1 MNVVWNNFFFVTVVR
16 NQNQGYVPRKCT
28 PWKIFEQTRIGMLY
42 LHILLITMHEIDTAV
57 EVYFETF
64 QTYMIE
70 IFCEIS

>member
-28 PWKIFEQTRIGMLY
+28 LWKIFEETRIGMLY